1 MKIKG
6 WTLLFHPLICGQMQ
20 KLARAAQKA
29 EARGDHSNANIKLFD
44 QVLKHVE
51 ELIPEDPSS
60 ERFRQGNTLGKTN
73 RHWRRAKFGG
83 RFRLFY
89 RYDSSSKL
97 IAFAWVN
104 DANTK
109 RKAGAKTDP
118 YEIFKAMIASGN
130 PPGDFQDLVDECQA
144 NWQPNE

>member
-1 MKIKG
+1 
-6 WTLLFHPLICGQMQ
+6 MQ

-29 EARGDHSNANIKLFD
+29 EARGDHSSANIKLFD

-109 RKAGAKTDP
+109 RKAGANTDP
-118 YEIFKAMIASGN
+118 YEIFKTMIASGN
-130 PPGDFQDLVDECQA
+130 PPGDFQDLVDECQTD
-144 NWQPNE
+144 WQPNE

>member
-1 MKIKG
+1 
-6 WTLLFHPLICGQMQ
+6 MQ

-29 EARGDHSNANIKLFD
+29 EARGDHSSANIKLFD

-118 YEIFKAMIASGN
+118 YEIFKTMIASGN
-130 PPGDFQDLVDECQA
+130 PPGDFQDLVDECQTD
-144 NWQPNE
+144 WQPNE